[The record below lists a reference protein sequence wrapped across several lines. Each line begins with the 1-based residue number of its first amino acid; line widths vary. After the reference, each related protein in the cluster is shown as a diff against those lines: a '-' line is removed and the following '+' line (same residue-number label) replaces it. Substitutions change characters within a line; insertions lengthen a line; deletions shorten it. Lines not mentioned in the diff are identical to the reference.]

1 MAIAI
6 SLSNSYFE
14 IFYIQS
20 INSLLNVLRKINM
33 KKIFFVVLSNFLITQ
48 VMAGSSEHASVA
60 PALQAA
66 IKAYGYRCDKVD
78 LDSIVPFSWSGKRGY
93 HIYCNEYQ
101 YGYEVEDKG
110 GKIVV
115 TVK

>member
-1 MAIAI
+1 MNKHFLFFI
-6 SLSNSYFE
+6 
-14 IFYIQS
+14 
-20 INSLLNVLRKINM
+20 
-33 KKIFFVVLSNFLITQ
+33 IFFIVTQ
-48 VMAGSSEHASVA
+48 VMAESGQYSNIA
-60 PALQAA
+60 PSLQKA
-66 IKAYGYRCDKVD
+66 IQAYGYKCDKVD
-78 LDSIVPFSWSGKRGY
+78 LDSIVPFSWSGKSGY